1 MWKPVVMSSH
11 QSDLVFAGSIP
22 DLYEHYLVPMIFQPY
37 ADDLA
42 RRLADLHPD
51 DVLELAAG
59 TGAVTRALASRLPPS
74 TAITATDLNQPM
86 IDHAAAIGAAR
97 PVTWQQA
104 DAVDLPFDDVCF
116 DAVVCQFGVMFFPDR
131 HKAFTEMRRVLRP
144 GGSVVFNVWDRLEQN
159 QFETTVTDALAT
171 MFPDDPPRFLA
182 RTPHGYHDTERIRA
196 DLVAAGFN
204 SLLTIDTVPA
214 RSLAASCNDP
224 AIGFCQGT
232 PLRNEILTRDPDG
245 LADAT
250 SVAAQLIAER
260 FGESNI
266 DGAMSAHVVTAR
278 KV

>member
-1 MWKPVVMSSH
+1 MP
-11 QSDLVFAGSIP
+11 A
-22 DLYEHYLVPMIFQPY
+22 
-37 ADDLA
+37 
-42 RRLADLHPD
+42 
-51 DVLELAAG
+51 
-59 TGAVTRALASRLPPS
+59 S

-104 DAVDLPFDDVCF
+104 DAIDLPFDDVCF

-131 HKAFTEMRRVLRP
+131 HKAFTGDAPRALPWRISGVQRVGSTGAEPVRNHGHRRAGEPCSPTTHL
-144 GGSVVFNVWDRLEQN
+144 GSSR
-159 QFETTVTDALAT
+159 AS
-171 MFPDDPPRFLA
+171 
-182 RTPHGYHDTERIRA
+182 PHGYHDTERIRA

-214 RSLAASCNDP
+214 RSLAALVQRP
-224 AIGFCQGT
+224 GHRFRQGT

-278 KV
+278 KM